1 MMSGCCPILSRNFHE
16 INRCGSL
23 IRLVD
28 GILAMMS
35 STPHTILPQKP
46 TRGRVTLS
54 VWLAAA
60 AAIAYLCR
68 NCIVVAEKT
77 IRDDVGLTEQ
87 QMGHVMGLFFWC
99 YALAQIPS
107 GLLGERFGS
116 RRVLPIISVMW
127 SLAMVIWGFATGMF
141 ALMLG
146 RVSTGIAQAGLFPCS
161 ANSIS
166 HWYPKTERG
175 TVSGFLGSAMHFG
188 AVIAAPLTAVLL
200 EYMTWRTVFVL
211 YSIPGLLWSVGFW
224 IWFRDD
230 PQDHPAV
237 NDEELELIEHGREP
251 VDRTGPRQPLA
262 MPWSDLIVSRK
273 MWMICGQQFFR
284 AAAYV
289 WFASWF
295 ATYLQETREVTR
307 AASGWLT
314 AVPLLASMVASFV
327 SGGLSDS
334 VLRRTGSRAW
344 ARKGVAIISLSIC
357 SVLVFSAYFI
367 ADATLATV
375 VIGAGA
381 FFAGCA
387 GPCAYAVTI
396 DMGGRHVASVFST
409 MNMIGNFGA
418 AILAGF
424 APAFRSMVEH
434 NATLL
439 AISGG
444 NSWNATLVL
453 FGSMY
458 VLAVAC
464 WLMLNTDGTVFDD
477 GDDRAAEVTS
487 EGSNDD

>member
-1 MMSGCCPILSRNFHE
+1 M
-16 INRCGSL
+16 
-23 IRLVD
+23 
-28 GILAMMS
+28 
-35 STPHTILPQKP
+35 P

-77 IRDDVGLTEQ
+77 IRDDVGLSEQ

-99 YALAQIPS
+99 YAFAQIPG

-116 RRVLPIISVMW
+116 RRVLPILSGLW
-127 SLAMVIWGFATGMF
+127 SAAMVIWGFATGMF

-146 RVSTGIAQAGLFPCS
+146 RVSTGVAQAGLFPCS

-166 HWYPKTERG
+166 HWFPKTERA
-175 TVSGFLGSAMHFG
+175 TASGLLGSAMSFG

-200 EYMTWRTVFVL
+200 EWMTWRTVFVL
-211 YSIPGLLWSVGFW
+211 YAIPGLVWSAGFW
-224 IWFRDD
+224 IWFRDNPRDHSSVNEEEQKVIDTGRDLADESD
-230 PQDHPAV
+230 PKRSSAV
-237 NDEELELIEHGREP
+237 PWLEL
-251 VDRTGPRQPLA
+251 LA
-262 MPWSDLIVSRK
+262 SRK
-273 MWMICGQQFFR
+273 MWLICGQQFFR

-295 ATYLQETREVTR
+295 ATYLQETRDVTR
-307 AASGWLT
+307 AESGWLT
-314 AVPLLASMVASFV
+314 AVPLLASMVGSFV

-344 ARKGVAIISLSIC
+344 ARKGVAAISLSIC
-357 SVLVFSAYFI
+357 SALVFAAYFI
-367 ADATLATV
+367 ADARLATV

-381 FFAGCA
+381 FFAACA
-387 GPCAYAVTI
+387 GPCAYAETI

-409 MNMIGNFGA
+409 MNMVGNFGA

-424 APAFRSMVEH
+424 APAFRSMIE
-434 NATLL
+434 NSETLL
-439 AISGG
+439 AMSGG

-453 FGSMY
+453 FASMY
-458 VLAVAC
+458 VLAAAC
-464 WLMLNTDGTVFDD
+464 WVLLNTDGTVFADARDD
-477 GDDRAAEVTS
+477 VFISKESDD
-487 EGSNDD
+487 D